1 MAPVADATLAA
12 RAAAAAAQAAK
23 PAAVAA
29 TAAVAAEADAAP
41 AALANVADA
50 RAAVPHSPRFYP
62 SWNAQT
68 RAKRRR
74 HLHPCSIKEDPHGHT
89 PHFERRHILR
99 HQRRHRPRRWNYI
112 PYRGGRTLVNGTA
125 FEVKFS
131 SQQTWV
137 INKDP
142 KIPNSNVVPASFT
155 SNGKKYLRF
164 SWTGPTYRTLKYYY
178 TSDGAGNDDVYD
190 EGWWPLGEAYRTITF
205 EEPPT
210 GELLKLLQ
218 TIAVQQ

>member
-1 MAPVADATLAA
+1 MEL
-12 RAAAAAAQAAK
+12 
-23 PAAVAA
+23 
-29 TAAVAAEADAAP
+29 
-41 AALANVADA
+41 
-50 RAAVPHSPRFYP
+50 Y
-62 SWNAQT
+62 
-68 RAKRRR
+68 
-74 HLHPCSIKEDPHGHT
+74 SISG
-89 PHFERRHILR
+89 
-99 HQRRHRPRRWNYI
+99 
-112 PYRGGRTLVNGTA
+112 GGRTLVNGTA

>member
-1 MAPVADATLAA
+1 MGTHKILVNGTAF
-12 RAAAAAAQAAK
+12 
-23 PAAVAA
+23 AV
-29 TAAVAAEADAAP
+29 TGGTE
-41 AALANVADA
+41 LING
-50 RAAVPHSPRFYP
+50 
-62 SWNAQT
+62 T
-68 RAKRRR
+68 ICKT
-74 HLHPCSIKEDPHGHT
+74 G
-89 PHFERRHILR
+89 
-99 HQRRHRPRRWNYI
+99 
-112 PYRGGRTLVNGTA
+112 GGRTLVNGTA

-142 KIPNSNVVPASFT
+142 KIPNSNIVPASFT

-164 SWTGPTYRTLKYYY
+164 AWTGSAYRSLKYYY
-178 TSDGAGNDDVYD
+178 NSDGAGNDNVYD
-190 EGWWPLGEAYRTITF
+190 EGWWPLGEAYRTVTF